1 MKHLIFITLLLTA
14 LITACNTGSRNPEGN
29 VALVENY
36 IKAVENADAELME
49 SLLAENYVGFGPSFG
64 DSIGKAQALLN
75 WKDNVENLYEKIRYN
90 SSRNIAISITTGPN
104 QGDWVSNWAELFIRY
119 KQNQGSVTIWA
130 NTIYLIENNKI
141 AKSYTFYNE
150 ADALRQLGY
159 VIIDP
164 NDL

>member
-1 MKHLIFITLLLTA
+1 MRHLNFTTLLFIVM
-14 LITACNTGSRNPEGN
+14 ITACTKGSRNSESN

-36 IKAVENADAELME
+36 IQAVENSDTELME
-49 SLLAENYVGFGPSFG
+49 SLLAEYYIGYGPSFG
-64 DSIGKAQALLN
+64 DSIGKSQALLN
-75 WKDNVENLYEKIRYN
+75 WKFNVENLYEQIHYN
-90 SSRNIAISITTGPN
+90 SSRNIAISVTTGPN
-104 QGDWVSNWAELFIRY
+104 QGNWVSNWAELFISY
-119 KQNQGSVTIWA
+119 KESQGSVTIWA

-159 VIIDP
+159 MIIDP